1 MVPAGGGGLFD
12 APEPAPEPVPEPQM
26 DSDTSS
32 QAGRGLGGVPS
43 KPPPTA
49 GYGGGWGGAGLDPKV
64 HRLVRE
70 QVKVGTELDE
80 LVAEMEPKLT
90 FVEEKLLGG
99 RRKDRRKQS
108 QGISPLEMLACLQT
122 VVDEHSEMEQESL
135 AKDDEL
141 QRVRKELTETIE
153 RTSHLVE
160 EKHEF
165 LKQQNQLL
173 MGQQSSQAALV
184 ELQNVREQ
192 HARDMAELNAQL
204 SAALSASQ
212 GMSTV
217 EEELARLRL
226 EQGDAVSTLT
236 DQLQLKD
243 VEIAE
248 CEALIAESERNRA
261 TNLAGIERAKREL
274 ATLRDAAAKVAAAGG
289 GEDAEAAQRAEARI
303 VLESEASSASAAAER
318 AESEATAAAKSAADL
333 KASNGLLKAEL
344 EGIVVERNE
353 MRAKVSEAE
362 MKSATDAMAKV
373 KVILQKVRPAGSFT
387 RDNVPS
393 APIPSG
399 SLLALEGKL
408 THSCP
413 SLAAQ
418 TGVRIV
424 GRRVC
429 GRGRIRRRCSPRRNQ
444 ALHSH
449 RYERLEGACLWA
461 ARVMKDAIASVR
473 TRHGIPAR

>member
-1 MVPAGGGGLFD
+1 
-12 APEPAPEPVPEPQM
+12 
-26 DSDTSS
+26 
-32 QAGRGLGGVPS
+32 
-43 KPPPTA
+43 
-49 GYGGGWGGAGLDPKV
+49 
-64 HRLVRE
+64 
-70 QVKVGTELDE
+70 
-80 LVAEMEPKLT
+80 
-90 FVEEKLLGG
+90 
-99 RRKDRRKQS
+99 
-108 QGISPLEMLACLQT
+108 MLACLQT

-261 TNLAGIERAKREL
+261 TYLAGMERAKREL
-274 ATLRDAAAKVAAAGG
+274 ATLRDAAA
-289 GEDAEAAQRAEARI
+289 
-303 VLESEASSASAAAER
+303 
-318 AESEATAAAKSAADL
+318 
-333 KASNGLLKAEL
+333 
-344 EGIVVERNE
+344 
-353 MRAKVSEAE
+353 
-362 MKSATDAMAKV
+362 
-373 KVILQKVRPAGSFT
+373 
-387 RDNVPS
+387 
-393 APIPSG
+393 
-399 SLLALEGKL
+399 
-408 THSCP
+408 
-413 SLAAQ
+413 
-418 TGVRIV
+418 
-424 GRRVC
+424 
-429 GRGRIRRRCSPRRNQ
+429 
-444 ALHSH
+444 
-449 RYERLEGACLWA
+449 
-461 ARVMKDAIASVR
+461 
-473 TRHGIPAR
+473 